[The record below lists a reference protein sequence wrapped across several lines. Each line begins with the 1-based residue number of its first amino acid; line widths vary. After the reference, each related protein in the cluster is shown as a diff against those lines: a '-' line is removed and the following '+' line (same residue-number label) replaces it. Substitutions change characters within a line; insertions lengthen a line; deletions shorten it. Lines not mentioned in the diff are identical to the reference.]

1 MNFMKQ
7 YEHLHKDFDFMGPSP
22 IDYDTHLMSD
32 ECVWEEL
39 CKFNLEKTIR
49 SGKKKIGIIFNLDPH
64 FKGGSHWV
72 ALFINTRD
80 KNIYYFDS
88 YGEKVPDGIDKFV
101 KTVQNQSSNIGR
113 QYKFNENKKR
123 HQFSNS
129 ECGMFCLHF
138 IRSMILYNNWK
149 ELSTKKI
156 SDREMLRLRK
166 VYYNP

>member
-1 MNFMKQ
+1 M
-7 YEHLHKDFDFMGPSP
+7 
-22 IDYDTHLMSD
+22 
-32 ECVWEEL
+32 
-39 CKFNLEKTIR
+39 
-49 SGKKKIGIIFNLDPH
+49 
-64 FKGGSHWV
+64 
-72 ALFINTRD
+72 
-80 KNIYYFDS
+80 
-88 YGEKVPDGIDKFV
+88 KFV
-101 KTVQNQSSNIGR
+101 KTVQNQSSNIDR

-149 ELSTKKI
+149 ELSTKKL